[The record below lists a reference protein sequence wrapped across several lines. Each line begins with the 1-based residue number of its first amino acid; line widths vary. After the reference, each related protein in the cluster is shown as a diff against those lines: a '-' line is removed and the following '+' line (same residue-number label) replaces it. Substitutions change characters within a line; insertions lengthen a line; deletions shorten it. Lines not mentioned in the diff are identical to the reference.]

1 MVAFSEK
8 KKHILDASLH
18 LFSLNGYNETSMQD
32 IASYCNISKATIYK
46 FFKSKE
52 ELLAY
57 IIKYL
62 HEETIN
68 ILNEINSNNSLN
80 AKEKF
85 EKKVF
90 LLFTSFINKKDFAM
104 SLIESDKSFK
114 NTIVE
119 DAFDNGK
126 KLFYDWLK
134 NSIYEY
140 FGDSVNPIILDLTCV
155 LNGILREFFTASMFD
170 KLIIDD
176 FNELSIF
183 IVNVIISIYEFHIN
197 EKPIIK
203 ENCLKFL
210 STNNKFKRDENILF
224 DKWNNFI
231 LKSKN
236 IIHLHDLDNKED
248 ILNSLELLDEE
259 FNKKEN
265 SRNFLINALFL
276 YLGNV
281 ELLSS
286 EINILQ
292 IIWTKLNRRNF

>member
-1 MVAFSEK
+1 M
-8 KKHILDASLH
+8 
-18 LFSLNGYNETSMQD
+18 
-32 IASYCNISKATIYK
+32 
-46 FFKSKE
+46 
-52 ELLAY
+52 
-57 IIKYL
+57 
-62 HEETIN
+62 
-68 ILNEINSNNSLN
+68 
-80 AKEKF
+80 
-85 EKKVF
+85 
-90 LLFTSFINKKDFAM
+90 
-104 SLIESDKSFK
+104 
-114 NTIVE
+114 
-119 DAFDNGK
+119 
-126 KLFYDWLK
+126 
-134 NSIYEY
+134 
-140 FGDSVNPIILDLTCV
+140 
-155 LNGILREFFTASMFD
+155 
-170 KLIIDD
+170 
-176 FNELSIF
+176 
-183 IVNVIISIYEFHIN
+183 
-197 EKPIIK
+197 
-203 ENCLKFL
+203 KFL